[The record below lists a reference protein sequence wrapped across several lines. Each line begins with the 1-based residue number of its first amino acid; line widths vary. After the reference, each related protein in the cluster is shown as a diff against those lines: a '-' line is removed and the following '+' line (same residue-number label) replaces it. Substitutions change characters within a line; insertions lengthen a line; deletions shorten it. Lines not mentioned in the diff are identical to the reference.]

1 MIIHIQASC
10 NVPAMPEILQ
20 IHLENLFND
29 PNTHK
34 WDGWRQP
41 DIKKTEPGGGSTRLL
56 LNRNVIGQVKCGN
69 VMYLLIQ

>member
-1 MIIHIQASC
+1 
-10 NVPAMPEILQ
+10 MPEILQ

-41 DIKKTEPGGGSTRLL
+41 DIKNQSLAEEAPA
-56 LNRNVIGQVKCGN
+56 C
-69 VMYLLIQ
+69 